1 MADEPFEKRIER
13 LEERLALISSYMTSA
28 IWKALDQAYEP
39 SLNQR
44 DIRCIVCGHTGK
56 RDQYVLKIDKCMFGG
71 GRLERYECPNC
82 DCIFGPLKYLD
93 LDEGFVALDY
103 KLLYTVYSE
112 ASSTET
118 ERRTFHSLSPIRGA
132 TYLNWGCGAWSRT
145 IDVLRHDGWDV
156 WGFEPSAS
164 VSGQHIAKSRAELST
179 LFDGIFSN
187 NVIEHFRDP
196 VAQFREFHSRLKQGG
211 KMAHS
216 SPCYEYAYSFSRFH
230 TVFLLG
236 RSPYLLAEKTG
247 FEVIDK
253 VRDGEYVNFV
263 FERRCSGQ
271 SQ

>member
-1 MADEPFEKRIER
+1 
-13 LEERLALISSYMTSA
+13 
-28 IWKALDQAYEP
+28 
-39 SLNQR
+39 
-44 DIRCIVCGHTGK
+44 
-56 RDQYVLKIDKCMFGG
+56 
-71 GRLERYECPNC
+71 
-82 DCIFGPLKYLD
+82 LKYLD

-118 ERRTFHSLSPIRGA
+118 ERRTFHSLSPIREA